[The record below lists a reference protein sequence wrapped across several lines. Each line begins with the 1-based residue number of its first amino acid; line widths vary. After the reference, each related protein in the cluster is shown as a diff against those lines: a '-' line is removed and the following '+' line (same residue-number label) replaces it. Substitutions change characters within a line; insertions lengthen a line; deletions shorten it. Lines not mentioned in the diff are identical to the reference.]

1 MNSRYGPSTDPSSGD
16 DAGSTV
22 GAELF
27 APMTVARWFLFLRLA
42 VSSEVLVHTGRES
55 RASSHARALRG
66 VQDHI
71 LVPKRTWDRIDS

>member
-1 MNSRYGPSTDPSSGD
+1 MVPFPSFSCEFR
-16 DAGSTV
+16 
-22 GAELF
+22 GAC
-27 APMTVARWFLFLRLA
+27 PY
-42 VSSEVLVHTGRES
+42 RES